1 MQEENEKPLIHG
13 KRGERRTQQ
22 QKDSDFLFC
31 SEMFLRS
38 YGYREIAK
46 ALNERNKALGLD
58 YTIAH
63 TQVYSDIKKMLI
75 TWKKEQFETIDKY
88 VSVEVQKLDRIEN
101 EAWNAWEKSKSPLRK
116 TKSRNS
122 KKPNKLDAEVN
133 EPDYYGYSEETIEE
147 TSGDPRFLDILLNCQ
162 QRRAK
167 LLGFDAPSRVDYTD
181 KNQPIDT
188 DKPKY
193 DIADVPADLL
203 FNLADQMQN
212 AEFIRTM
219 DKKGLVN

>member
-1 MQEENEKPLIHG
+1 MQEENKAEPG
-13 KRGERRTQQ
+13 KRGVKRSSQQ
-22 QKDSDFLFC
+22 RESDTTFC
-31 SEMFLRS
+31 AEMFLR
-38 YGYREIAK
+38 GGQYREIAK
-46 ALNERNKALGLD
+46 ALNERNAKLGLD
-58 YTIAH
+58 YTVGH
-63 TQVYSDIKKMLI
+63 TMVYHDIKKTLI
-75 TWKKEQFETIDKY
+75 QWKKEQMSDMSDY
-88 VSVEVQKLDRIEN
+88 VAAEIKKLDRIEN
-101 EAWNAWEKSKSPLRK
+101 EAWNAWDKSKSPLKR
-116 TKSRNS
+116 TKERNS
-122 KKPNKLDAEVN
+122 KKPNKMDAEMN

-167 LLGFDAPSRVDYTD
+167 LLGFDAPSKVDYGD
-181 KNQPIDT
+181 KNQPKDT